1 MMNSVELQTSND
13 ILKDLLALLN
23 MYKATEGMIERFNCF
38 NFDNQ
43 SMVEWIDTKER
54 YHEAVLT
61 LYDSQSLNMTTD
73 DKNIFL
79 TQSKGYINIF

>member
-1 MMNSVELQTSND
+1 MIDSVELQTSDD

-23 MYKATEGMIERFNCF
+23 MYKAIEGMIERFN
-38 NFDNQ
+38 FDDQ
-43 SMVEWIDTKER
+43 SMVEWVDAKER
-54 YHEAVLT
+54 YHEAVST

-79 TQSKGYINIF
+79 AQSKGYINIF

>member
-1 MMNSVELQTSND
+1 MIGSVELQTSND

-23 MYKATEGMIERFNCF
+23 MYKATAGMIERF

-79 TQSKGYINIF
+79 EQSKGYIDIF